1 MASGTHKGLSSTK
14 VRANNNELLRYAVIS
29 LRRAMRVGAAAVG
42 RLHICCIY
50 QRFTLAIVL
59 FLVPCR
65 LVQPLLWFVQDAAP
79 FDQVQY

>member
-1 MASGTHKGLSSTK
+1 
-14 VRANNNELLRYAVIS
+14 
-29 LRRAMRVGAAAVG
+29 MRVGAAAVG

-59 FLVPCR
+59 PLVPCR

-79 FDQVQY
+79 FDQVQYQYVAARYACPLPFRSFCRQEFVAGVG